1 MDNINMVG
9 VILGGGEGK
18 RLQPLTRDRCKPAVP
33 VAGKFR
39 LVDIPVSNC
48 INSGIRRINI
58 LTQFNSVSLHQHVQA
73 TYHFDQFHTGYV
85 RILAAQQTPG
95 RESWFQGTADAVRQS
110 LRYVLDRSPAYVA
123 ILSGDQLYRMDF
135 RPVLAEHIA
144 RKADVTICTKPV
156 PREQAGA
163 LGIMQTDGTGRIRR
177 FVEKPGDTP
186 LLDELKDP
194 ESPAEAPLFL
204 ASMGIYIFNADIL
217 PLLLDN
223 DLRDFGKNIIPMAIQ
238 TRAVYSYRFR
248 GYWRD
253 IGTIRAFWE
262 ANMELTQTVPPFSL
276 YDKAGPLYTHMRFLP
291 PSKITACTIDR
302 ALLTEGC
309 IISAASIRSSIVGVR
324 ARVGEGT
331 TLENTIV
338 MGADYYDPPQLP
350 EGTLPLGIGR
360 NCIIRDA
367 IVDKNARIGDGC
379 VIAPNGRPDGQYPLY
394 TIAGGIIVIP
404 KNTTIPPGTSL

>member
-1 MDNINMVG
+1 MANINMVG

-33 VAGKFR
+33 VAGKYR

-48 INSGIRRINI
+48 INSGIRRINL
-58 LTQFNSVSLHQHVQA
+58 LTQFNSVSLHQHVQN
-73 TYHFDQFHTGYV
+73 TYNFDQFHSGYV

-95 RESWFQGTADAVRQS
+95 RDSWFQGTADAVRQS
-110 LRYVLDRSPAYVA
+110 LRYILDGSPDYVA

-135 RPVLAEHIA
+135 RPVLEEHIA
-144 RKADVTICTKPV
+144 RHADVTICTKPV

-163 LGIMQTDGTGRIRR
+163 LGIMQTDATGRIRR

-186 LLDELKDP
+186 LLDELRDP
-194 ESPAEAPLFL
+194 SSAPEDPRFL

-217 PLLLDN
+217 PMLLDN
-223 DLRDFGKNIIPMAIQ
+223 DQRDFGKNIIPSAIQ

-262 ANMELTQTVPPFSL
+262 ANMELTLPRPPFSL
-276 YDKAGPLYTHMRFLP
+276 YSSAGPLYTHMRFLP
-291 PSKITACTIDR
+291 PSQITACTLEN

-309 IISAASIRSSIVGVR
+309 VISASSVRSSIVGVR
-324 ARVGEGT
+324 ARIGEGT

-338 MGADYYDPPQLP
+338 MGADYYDPPELP
-350 EGTLPLGIGR
+350 PGRIPLGIGR

-367 IVDKNARIGDGC
+367 IVDKNARIGDDC
-379 VIAPNGRPDGQYPLY
+379 VITPAGKPDGHHPLY
-394 TIAGGIIVIP
+394 TVAGGIIVIP
-404 KNTTIPPGTSL
+404 KNTSIPPGTKL